1 MSMQYFVSCC
11 AYFWEPRSTLV
22 SLTTLPICSA
32 IKFQFFLAFKWKPCV
47 SFIYK
52 IKQKNLQIKMTQGR
66 DGGGP
71 MILRRSWFLT
81 G

>member
-1 MSMQYFVSCC
+1 MLCILLRAQKYIGKSYNPPNLLSHQIS
-11 AYFWEPRSTLV
+11 
-22 SLTTLPICSA
+22 I
-32 IKFQFFLAFKWKPCV
+32 FFLAFKWKPCV